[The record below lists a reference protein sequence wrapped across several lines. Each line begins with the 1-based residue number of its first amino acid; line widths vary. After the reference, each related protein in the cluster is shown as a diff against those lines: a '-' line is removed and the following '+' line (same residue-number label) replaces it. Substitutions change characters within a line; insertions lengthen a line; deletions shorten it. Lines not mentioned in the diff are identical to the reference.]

1 MNEKSA
7 APHSRSVT
15 GLHLTPSGLVELVRK
30 AEKTALELAN
40 EATERLSSAERKTLI
55 RLLKKVEL

>member
-7 APHSRSVT
+7 APHSWSVT
-15 GLHLTPSGLVELVRK
+15 GLHPTPSGMELVQK

-55 RLLKKVEL
+55 RLLKKVDL